1 MLVERNVLNF
11 IQNSSIGIK
20 FHQLL
25 FYDTHVH
32 PIIFHPLIHF
42 ECECIYAI
50 ENITKEGEEKRRDKG
65 VSVI

>member
-1 MLVERNVLNF
+1 MLVIWSLEQTYMVIDDIL
-11 IQNSSIGIK
+11 
-20 FHQLL
+20 FHQPFHDIHNISNHLP
-25 FYDTHVH
+25 
-32 PIIFHPLIHF
+32 PINPF